1 MYSKVI
7 FLTQFTHMIRH
18 SGPWVVKA
26 LTSAEHFMQL
36 AHFCICLVGR
46 LPKNLWICIYFLIL
60 DSCESN
66 VTEVTYSGVSIRVG
80 ESADDD
86 LALRALSWAHHWIQE
101 FFKGFFIIARCHAV
115 PVKKYLTRLQ
125 IFSCSW
131 AHFNTNH
138 CTNTKIKQ
146 NVIQFSLDYLHLS
159 QYRAGQ
165 HHCKMSET

>member
-1 MYSKVI
+1 MHNNTFDQSMYSKVI

-101 FFKGFFIIARCHAV
+101 FFKRILYH
-115 PVKKYLTRLQ
+115 
-125 IFSCSW
+125 S
-131 AHFNTNH
+131 
-138 CTNTKIKQ
+138 
-146 NVIQFSLDYLHLS
+146 
-159 QYRAGQ
+159 
-165 HHCKMSET
+165 KMSRCTCEKVFDKTSDFLLFLSSLQHKSLY